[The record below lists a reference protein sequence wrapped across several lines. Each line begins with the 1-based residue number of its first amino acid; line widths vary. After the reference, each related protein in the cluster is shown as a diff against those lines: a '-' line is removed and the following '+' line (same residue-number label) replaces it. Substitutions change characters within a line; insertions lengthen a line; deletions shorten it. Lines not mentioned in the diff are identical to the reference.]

1 MSDKNQ
7 FHFISQLSAV
17 PADGLGRIPIL
28 VTGSWVK
35 GGRDVSFTREEL
47 SQAVE
52 NFEKLANHDLNVDYD
67 HACEDLERAAGEPTP
82 SAGRILALDQ
92 PEEFRE
98 MENGKR
104 ETGRTSDVSRVPS
117 PESRFILYG
126 RYEPTARARTLIKNR
141 EYRYVSAAFA
151 KDYPDRKT
159 GESQGL
165 TLTSVALTNQPFLD
179 ELPEVWLSIDS
190 PSSLVT
196 SPLSLALEKGPGTTD
211 KGPRTKDHGLNSYRL
226 SAEQGGEMPTLNM
239 KCSAEGTHE
248 AWDGDR
254 KVGEIENDHLFDYAS
269 RHAGKD
275 GPSAEGT
282 LSARGT
288 GVESLSDAYSTFA
301 SEVGAQG
308 RSKEE
313 IRGLVTLALHPL
325 KAEVTLLSE
334 SIGADGKLDN
344 SRLDALDDSG
354 KISRSAWRR
363 AKDAEQRVQNA
374 FNRGQITPAM
384 MATGAPLRLA
394 LSDGPAFKAIIE
406 DRSPMIKTNSV
417 VGISGSGSETGESPR
432 QLFSRLVEE
441 KKQQLMQTDVRLGE
455 LDAHRKAGA
464 LVAKENP
471 DLLKNYRSDAKS
483 A

>member
-1 MSDKNQ
+1 MSDNNHFQ
-7 FHFISQLSAV
+7 FVSQLSAI
-17 PADGLGRIPIL
+17 PAAGLARIPIL
-28 VTGSWVK
+28 VTGGWVK
-35 GGRDVSFTREEL
+35 GGREVSFTREEL
-47 SQAVE
+47 DTAVE
-52 NFEKLANHDLNVDYD
+52 NFSKLANHDLNVDYD

-82 SAGRILALDQ
+82 SAGRILALDE
-92 PEEFRE
+92 PEEFSD
-98 MENGKR
+98 KCQV
-104 ETGRTSDVSRVPS
+104 TSDEQAGHSSLDTCNSGAQRW
-117 PESRFILYG
+117 ILYG
-126 RYEPTARARTLIKNR
+126 RYEPTARARRLIKER

-159 GESQGL
+159 GQSQGL

-179 ELPEVWLSIDS
+179 ELPEIWLSVSGDREIGRSGEQENRS
-190 PSSLVT
+190 PDHQIT
-196 SPLSLALEKGPGTTD
+196 RSPDNLS
-211 KGPRTKDHGLNSYRL
+211 RL
-226 SAEQGGEMPTLNM
+226 SAEQGGKMAKLTL

-248 AWDGDR
+248 AYDGDR
-254 KVGEIENDHLFDYAS
+254 KVGEIENNQLSDYA
-269 RHAGKD
+269 AKYGDPGGNGAAD
-275 GPSAEGT
+275 GQ
-282 LSARGT
+282 LSMARGNRPST
-288 GVESLSDAYSTFA
+288 INNQPSVETFA
-301 SEVGAQG
+301 AEVGAEG
-308 RSKEE
+308 RSVEE

-334 SIGADGKLDN
+334 AIGADGRLDN

-394 LSDGPAFKAIIE
+394 LSDGPAFKALIE
-406 DRSPMIKTNSV
+406 DRPAIVRSNSV
-417 VGISGSGSETGESPR
+417 IGLGGSGSETGESPR

-455 LDAHRKAGA
+455 LEAHRKAGA

-471 DLLKNYRSDAKS
+471 DLLKNYRADAKS